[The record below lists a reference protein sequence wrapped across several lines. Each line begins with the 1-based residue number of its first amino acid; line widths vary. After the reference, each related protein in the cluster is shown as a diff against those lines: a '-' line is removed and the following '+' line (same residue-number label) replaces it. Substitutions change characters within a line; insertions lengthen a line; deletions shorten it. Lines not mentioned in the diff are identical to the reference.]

1 MKRLI
6 TMFLC
11 CGMISAFGSDAVK
24 ASQWGFHAE
33 NATEC
38 LQKAIDSGAPK
49 ILVDNMGKD
58 WIVDKIHLRSD
69 LELTF
74 ADGVTVRAL
83 PGAFHGLND
92 SLFEATD
99 CKNISLK
106 GNGKVRLVMN
116 KKDYQDI
123 KRYKPSEWRNTLCFR
138 GCENIHVT

>member
-58 WIVDKIHLRSD
+58 WIVDKIRLRSD

-116 KKDYQDI
+116 K
-123 KRYKPSEWRNTLCFR
+123 
-138 GCENIHVT
+138 